1 MIHQLNLQGPQ
12 FMLQSLT
19 MLTVITTF
27 VEHTCSNRSPTA
39 QFVDDKISNSQNVSG
54 DAGLKQTP

>member
-1 MIHQLNLQGPQ
+1 
-12 FMLQSLT
+12 MLQSLT